1 MLVAKWHYTLIV
13 MQARNDDDDDDD
25 DDNSFIHS
33 FVLLYVDV
41 RCGIQ

>member
-13 MQARNDDDDDDD
+13 MQARNDDDDDD